1 MEGSVTPFNVF
12 GVLPSRERFF
22 KVVFHDDAVEHH
34 VEIKSRLSSF

>member
-1 MEGSVTPFNVF
+1 
-12 GVLPSRERFF
+12 LPSRERFF